1 MEKENKKLK
10 SQIASI
16 TVQKQNLGDFLEQ
29 QKQLIQKA
37 ADGQVQQLQQ

>member
-10 SQIASI
+10 AQIASVN
-16 TVQKQNLGDFLEQ
+16 VQKQNLGDFLEQ

-37 ADGQVQQLQQ
+37 ADG